1 LEEEKMGDYDNKV
14 TVKIYGQEYTISGDK
29 PRDYIM
35 RVADHVDGMMNQVS
49 DAIGGG
55 TISSIAVLAAINITG
70 DYFSLRSGQSEL
82 DQEKE
87 QLQKD
92 IAHYMQLWEE
102 AKKNF
107 LQYKEDAQGSLDQR
121 DRLQEKLNEKA
132 IENDSL
138 LRSLEDKDKRILDLE
153 GKINTLATRLKARE
167 EGKVSASE
175 QMRTMEDKVKEAEG
189 NFFELQMENIRLK
202 SELER
207 VKKTKE

>member
-1 LEEEKMGDYDNKV
+1 MGDYDNKV

-35 RVADHVDGMMNQVS
+35 RVADHVDGIMNDVS
-49 DAIGGG
+49 EAIGGG

-121 DRLQEKLNEKA
+121 DRVQEKLNEKA

-138 LRSLEDKDKRILDLE
+138 LRSLEEKDKRILDLE
-153 GKINTLATRLKARE
+153 GKINTLASRLKARE
-167 EGKVSASE
+167 EGKASASE
-175 QMRTMEDKVKEAEG
+175 QMRPWRT
-189 NFFELQMENIRLK
+189 R
-202 SELER
+202 
-207 VKKTKE
+207 

>member
-1 LEEEKMGDYDNKV
+1 MGDYDNKV

-35 RVADHVDGMMNQVS
+35 KVADHVDEVMKEIAE
-49 DAIGGG
+49 AIGGG
-55 TISSIAVLAAINITG
+55 AVSSIAVLAAINITG
-70 DYFSLRSGQSEL
+70 QYFSLKSSQSEM

-92 IAHYMQLWEE
+92 IAHYMQLWDE

-121 DRLQEKLNEKA
+121 DKLQERVNEKA

-138 LRSLEDKDKRILDLE
+138 MRSLDEKDKRVAELE
-153 GKINTLATRLKARE
+153 GKINTLAARLKARE
-167 EGKVSASE
+167 EGLVSFSE
-175 QMRTMEDKVKEAEG
+175 QIRGLEDKVKEAEG

-202 SELER
+202 SDLER
-207 VKKTKE
+207 YKKTEHE